1 MSDISALYHPVILRE
16 SKTPFHFY
24 AHEST
29 EKVEAYNPVCGDQ
42 FQIYLSWQ
50 NDQITE
56 ISFQG
61 YGCAVSKAATSLL
74 IKHLEGKTQ
83 ESVENFLRRYLT
95 AIEGQGSTG
104 DDELDVFKI
113 AKSFP
118 SRLDCATLSA
128 SSLLTY
134 IHKFQQNTNT

>member
-16 SKTPFHFY
+16 SRSPFHFY
-24 AHEST
+24 GQEGT
-29 EKVEAYNPVCGDQ
+29 EKVEAYNPFCGDQ
-42 FQIYLSWQ
+42 FQIFFSWQ
-50 NDQITE
+50 NDQITK

-74 IKHLEGKTQ
+74 IKHLEGK
-83 ESVENFLRRYLT
+83 SRKWVEDFLRHYLT

-113 AKSFP
+113 AKNFP

-128 SSLLTY
+128 TSLLKY
-134 IHKFQQNTNT
+134 IHKFQ